1 MARAST
7 RTSAPAPAKRGPK
20 PRGTLSREIIARAG
34 LALLDRSG
42 VEEFSLRGVA
52 AEVGVRPN
60 AIYTY
65 FPSRLALESGV
76 VDVVLGEAR
85 IELLTDEDVDWAQR
99 IQDYALSLRE
109 ALLRHPGAAPLLLR
123 APMDG
128 PQALTI
134 AEALMTAFIDAGLS
148 GPDGA
153 RAVYPLLVYIVGS
166 VALEMAD
173 TPGAHA
179 PLPTEADRIA
189 ARKER
194 FTEID
199 FDAWP
204 GLHSARSVVG
214 RWPSTTQ
221 FVWGLERLL
230 HGVIANPSE

>member
-1 MARAST
+1 MARASA
-7 RTSAPAPAKRGPK
+7 RTAAPPPVKRGPK
-20 PRGTLSREIIARAG
+20 PKGTLSKEIIARAG
-34 LALLDRSG
+34 LALLDRNG

-65 FPSRLALESGV
+65 FPSRAALESGI

-85 IELLTDEDVDWAQR
+85 IELLMDEDADWATR
-99 IQDYALSLRE
+99 IQDYALSLRD
-109 ALLRHPGAAPLLLR
+109 ALLAHPGAAPLLMT

-128 PQALTI
+128 PQALTV
-134 AEALMTAFIDAGLS
+134 AEALMTAFIDAGLT

-153 RAVYPLLVYIVGS
+153 RAVYPLLVYVVGS

-173 TPGAHA
+173 TPLARA
-179 PLPTEADRIA
+179 PLPKETDRIA

-194 FTEID
+194 FTRID
-199 FDAWP
+199 FEAWP

-214 RWPSTTQ
+214 RWPSTAQ

-230 HGVIANPSE
+230 RGLIT